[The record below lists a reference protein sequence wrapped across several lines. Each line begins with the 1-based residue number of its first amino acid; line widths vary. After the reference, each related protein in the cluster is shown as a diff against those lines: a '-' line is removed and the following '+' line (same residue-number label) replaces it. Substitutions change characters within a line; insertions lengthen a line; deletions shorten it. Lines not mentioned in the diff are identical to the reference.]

1 MTLDRRAARNRANA
15 RKSTGPRTAAG
26 KATSAQNARRHGAT
40 GKPDP
45 AAVVA
50 WLRVILDEPDLTPA
64 DLLAEDDRRLHALA
78 LAETEVKVNAA
89 LASLER
95 FEPGEET
102 PSEITREF
110 QKFAADIADE
120 LNEERMTKR
129 RHRADLS
136 SLRRLGR
143 AISSETAL
151 DSKRH
156 MLLRRYLR
164 EARSQRRR
172 AFEAWLTCLREETA
186 DKREIV

>member
-1 MTLDRRAARNRANA
+1 MTFDRRAARNRANA
-15 RKSTGPRTAAG
+15 RKSTGPRTEAG

-45 AAVVA
+45 AAVAA

-78 LAETEVKVNAA
+78 LAEAEVKVNAA

-95 FEPGEET
+95 FERGEEA
-102 PSEITREF
+102 PSEITSEF
-110 QKFAADIADE
+110 QEFAADIEGE
-120 LNEERMTKR
+120 LREERVTTR
-129 RHRADLS
+129 RYRAGLS
-136 SLRRLGR
+136 LLRRLGR

-151 DSKRH
+151 DGKRH

-172 AFEAWLTCLREETA
+172 AFEAWLACLREETA
-186 DKREIV
+186 DRREIV